1 MILDT
6 TLLSKSLT
14 TNQGLFVGIIVLKID
29 LIQKYLFEYLLS
41 WKGRFGLL
49 NFRYLEILLFHEAY
63 KAENHQYFGRND
75 VVL

>member
-49 NFRYLEILLFHEAY
+49 NFRYLEIF
-63 KAENHQYFGRND
+63 
-75 VVL
+75 